1 MKEFSKVV
9 TYKISTWKYVVV
21 LYTNNKKIRKKS

>member
-9 TYKISTWKYVVV
+9 EYKINTWKYVVL
-21 LYTNNKKIRKKS
+21 LYTNNKKIRKQD